1 MAEFKVGDEV
11 IIRGTVVSIDT
22 DRDDLYPVQVRLTGT
37 KGRYDLGFTKD
48 GKYDEE
54 SDAPNLFHLSELE
67 SGDSKHLR
75 DEIDNLKHELAQT
88 KDYYS
93 DLENEV
99 KSLRAEKATFTE
111 ECGKV
116 TLENDTL
123 RNMGNDTTSNSS
135 PDRDLIIKLEAQV
148 EILKQLLIEIHE
160 TKNCK

>member
-1 MAEFKVGDEV
+1 MPEFKVGDEV
-11 IIRGTVVSIDT
+11 IIRGIVASIDT

-48 GKYDEE
+48 GKYDEA
-54 SDAPNLFHLSELE
+54 SDVPNLSHLSELE

-75 DEIDNLKHELAQT
+75 DEISDLKHKLAQS

-93 DLENEV
+93 DLEKEV
-99 KSLRAEKATFTE
+99 ESLRVEKATFAE
-111 ECGKV
+111 EYGKV

-123 RNMGNDTTSNSS
+123 RNMGNDTTYNSS
-135 PDRDLIIKLEAQV
+135 PDRDLIIKLKAQV
-148 EILKQLLIEIHE
+148 EILKQLLIEMYE

>member
-1 MAEFKVGDEV
+1 MDEFKVGDEV
-11 IIRGTVVSIDT
+11 IIRGTVASIDT

-54 SDAPNLFHLSELE
+54 SDVPNLSHLSELE
-67 SGDSKHLR
+67 SGNSEHLR
-75 DEIDNLKHELAQT
+75 DEISDLKHELAQT

-93 DLENEV
+93 DLEKEV
-99 KSLRAEKATFTE
+99 KYLRAEKATFTE
-111 ECGKV
+111 EYAKV

-123 RNMGNDTTSNSS
+123 RNIGKVTSPNSS

>member
-1 MAEFKVGDEV
+1 MDEFKVGDEV
-11 IIRGTVVSIDT
+11 IIKGIVASIDT
-22 DRDDLYPVQVRLTGT
+22 DRDDVYPVQVRLMGT

-54 SDAPNLFHLSELE
+54 SDVPNLSHLSELE

-93 DLENEV
+93 DLEKEV

-111 ECGKV
+111 EYCKV

-135 PDRDLIIKLEAQV
+135 PDRDLIIKLKAQV
-148 EILKQLLIEIHE
+148 KILKRLLIEMYE